1 MATNEKEEQEEP
13 GEQKREFWV
22 SKILIYMK
30 MITEMR

>member
-13 GEQKREFWV
+13 GEQKGEFWV
-22 SKILIYMK
+22 SKILTYMK